1 VGFFYFSNA
10 QFPSLIPLPISI
22 GMIFPNVQLL
32 PISYLYQYHQLC
44 MNKLKLYG
52 KPDSSEMY
60 PIRDFLSRS
69 VVDYDLFDIDDKA
82 ALPTDRPVGVDQLG
96 DYPAIEFPDG
106 QFLVNPDLEEV
117 AAHLGWINKPS
128 YDEYDLSIYG
138 AGPAGLSAAV
148 YAASEGLKTVL
159 VEREAIGG
167 QAGTSS
173 LIENYMGFPDG
184 ISGAELAE
192 RARQQAL
199 KFGVEILLLR
209 EGINGTFHN
218 NRMFVDLRSG
228 GTLVSKASIC
238 ATGVEYARLKLEGEE
253 RFFHKGVYYG
263 AGASEACFC
272 YGKDIF
278 IVGGGN
284 MAGQAASYFSGF
296 ARKVYMVIRRDN
308 LSHTLSDYLVKR
320 IKGIPNVE
328 ILYNSNVTALEGD
341 RELDRIKITNKL
353 DNTETWY
360 DTNKL
365 FICIGGDPNTD
376 WAIESNIIRCPS
388 GYLVTGSDLIN
399 HEGFKER
406 WQLERLPYHLETS
419 MPGLFA
425 AGDVRFSSVKRVASA
440 VGEGAMAVTQ
450 VHQYLAGL

>member
-1 VGFFYFSNA
+1 
-10 QFPSLIPLPISI
+10 
-22 GMIFPNVQLL
+22 
-32 PISYLYQYHQLC
+32 

-52 KPDSSEMY
+52 KPDSPEMY

-69 VVDYDLFDIDDKA
+69 VVDYEIFDTNDEA
-82 ALPTDRPVGVDQLG
+82 SLPPNRPDAVNSIGNC
-96 DYPAIEFPDG
+96 PAIEFPG
-106 QFLVNPDLEEV
+106 GEFVINPTLEEI

-128 YDEYDLSIYG
+128 YAEYDLSIYG

-148 YAASEGLKTVL
+148 YAASEGLKTIL
-159 VEREAIGG
+159 VEREVIGG

-192 RARQQAL
+192 RATQQAL

-209 EGINGTFHN
+209 EGVSGSFHD
-218 NRMFVDLRSG
+218 NRMFVELKG
-228 GTLVSKASIC
+228 GDTMVSKATIC
-238 ATGVEYARLKLEGEE
+238 ATGVEYARLNLPGEE
-253 RFFHKGVYYG
+253 RFFHSGVYYG

-272 YGKDIF
+272 NGKDIF

-284 MAGQAASYFSGF
+284 MAGQAVSYFSGF
-296 ARKVYMVIRRDN
+296 ARKVYMVIRRDS

-320 IKGIPNVE
+320 IKAIPNVE
-328 ILYNSNVTALEGD
+328 ILYNSNVTELEGD
-341 RELDRIKITNKL
+341 NELRRIKITNNL
-353 DNTETWY
+353 DSTETWY
-360 DTNKL
+360 DTSKL

-376 WAIESNIIRCPS
+376 WAIANNIVRCPS
-388 GYLVTGSDLIN
+388 GYLVTGSDLFSHAAYKAN
-399 HEGFKER
+399 
-406 WQLERLPYHLETS
+406 WQLDRLPYHLETS
-419 MPGLFA
+419 RPGLFA
-425 AGDVRFSSVKRVASA
+425 AGDVRFNSVKRVASA